1 MQSLQ
6 HSNKLDE
13 PLERSAEAIIEAVSA
28 VQRTMRREVRR
39 ARPGEMS
46 MQQFRAL
53 GVISHHPGISLSF
66 LAQHL
71 GLTTA
76 SASRLVD
83 GLVRAGLVN
92 RTDSSEDRR
101 KLVLELT
108 DKGVSA
114 MESAKGAA
122 LGKLAS
128 MLAELS
134 DVDRRAILKAM
145 EILRRLVSRV
155 EEQESGVGGA
165 C

>member
-1 MQSLQ
+1 M
-6 HSNKLDE
+6 
-13 PLERSAEAIIEAVSA
+13 EAVSA
-28 VQRTMRREVRR
+28 VHRTMRREVRR

-53 GVISHHPGISLSF
+53 GIISHHPGISLSF

-71 GLTTA
+71 GLTNA

-108 DKGVSA
+108 EKGVSA
-114 MESAKGAA
+114 MESAKEAA

-134 DVDRRAILKAM
+134 EEDRSAVLKAM
-145 EILRRLVSRV
+145 NILRQLVSRA
-155 EEQESGVGGA
+155 EEQESIEGGA